1 MAGIRHPILSIA
13 GRASL
18 MPGNSKAVEREIDVL
33 MVGAN
38 ISGIEKSEGEFRAS
52 SAPTKGASQ

>member
-1 MAGIRHPILSIA
+1 
-13 GRASL
+13 